1 MMLSKK
7 FIDARAKAHLFIAVM
22 NIGWINSDLATWI
35 AMQVRKEVRY
45 DQIQIDTI
53 DLEIRK
59 PLVANANYMVKKFL
73 KTKATHLLMLDDD
86 VIPDDK
92 LLRRLIKYDKDVVGG
107 SVLIWRKEFEG
118 PMTCSAIKN
127 LENPTEYT
135 FIDTI
140 EDNNEGLREVDFI
153 GLGCIL
159 IKRMVLEKMEP
170 PCFKQVFDDD
180 GKKLV
185 KGIDLYF
192 CQRVKDMGFE
202 IYADRTKVIGQ
213 LVELDLADVLNKQ
226 LRLVKKVMK

>member
-22 NIGWINSDLATWI
+22 NTGWINSELATWI
-35 AMQVRKEVRY
+35 AMRVRKEVRY
-45 DQIQIDTI
+45 DPIQIDTI

-59 PLVANANYMVKKFL
+59 PIVANANYIVKKFL

-86 VIPDDK
+86 VCPDDN
-92 LLRRLIKYDKDVVGG
+92 LIRRLIKYDKDVVGG

-118 PMTCSAIKN
+118 PMTCAAIKN
-127 LENPTEYT
+127 LKDPTEYT

-159 IKRMVLEKMEP
+159 IKRKVLEKMEP
-170 PCFKQVFDDD
+170 PCFKQIFDDD
-180 GKKLV
+180 GKELV

-192 CQRVKDMGFE
+192 CERVKDMGFE

-213 LVELDLADVLNKQ
+213 IVELDLGEVLTKQ
-226 LRLVKKVMK
+226 LRLLKKIMK